1 MDDINL
7 KMLAIDQMVPEDHL
21 VRKLE
26 AAIDF
31 NNLSISSISGLEN
44 T

>member
-1 MDDINL
+1 MKDINL

-31 NNLSISSISGLEN
+31 NVIYPLVASLV
-44 T
+44 